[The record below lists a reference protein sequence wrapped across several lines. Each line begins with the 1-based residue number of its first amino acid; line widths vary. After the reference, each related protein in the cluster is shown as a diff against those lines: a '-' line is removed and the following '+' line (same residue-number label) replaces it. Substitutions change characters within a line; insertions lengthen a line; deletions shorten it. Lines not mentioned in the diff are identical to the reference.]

1 MGVANHLTT
10 NFFRKQTFQNH
21 IIVSIFQF
29 LRLNPFSERTFAH
42 TMDRLNLLVKTM
54 NTSEIKH
61 FRTFIHSQRKLDK
74 RKDLELFDLLTK
86 DPQPDNLELQL
97 YGKENKE
104 AYHAVRKRL
113 LNKLSDYIVV
123 TRIEEDYTAAS
134 SVMGHISL
142 SEYLFERGMDQLA
155 WSYLKNGE
163 KIAKANEQYALLNTI
178 YLLQIKQA
186 EFADDLN
193 EIIEKKSSVK
203 LLADE
208 DERATIAYSL
218 IRKEL
223 KNVVVEGKEVDFSGI
238 IKLVLTS
245 YNLTNAALTRPKILY
260 NILSISRSEILAK
273 KDFYTFEP
281 YLIEQYETAKEKYG
295 FSKNSHFYKLSIL
308 YMIVHVLYR
317 NRKFEL
323 ATDYLDEMN
332 VDLYAFNETQLR
344 LFYPRYVLLNAAV
357 KCYQGKLD
365 EAIEILENE
374 LKEEEASPYFTEKDL
389 IKLKINLGLYKFFK
403 KDFGFAL
410 RVNSALDHSD
420 KWFEKN
426 LGKEWNYKKGIME
439 AIAQVE
445 SGNLE
450 IALNRIRSI
459 ERSYSQLFSNPLH
472 QRTKTFLSLMKK
484 YIQDPHTFS
493 WEEQG
498 ISVEKTLTTVPS
510 EQEDLQAMT
519 FYAWLKSKLIKRD
532 FYNVLL
538 EMVHKGNGTNQ

>member
-1 MGVANHLTT
+1 
-10 NFFRKQTFQNH
+10 
-21 IIVSIFQF
+21 
-29 LRLNPFSERTFAH
+29 
-42 TMDRLNLLVKTM
+42 
-54 NTSEIKH
+54 
-61 FRTFIHSQRKLDK
+61 
-74 RKDLELFDLLTK
+74 
-86 DPQPDNLELQL
+86 
-97 YGKENKE
+97 
-104 AYHAVRKRL
+104 
-113 LNKLSDYIVV
+113 
-123 TRIEEDYTAAS
+123 
-134 SVMGHISL
+134 
-142 SEYLFERGMDQLA
+142 
-155 WSYLKNGE
+155 
-163 KIAKANEQYALLNTI
+163 
-178 YLLQIKQA
+178 
-186 EFADDLN
+186 
-193 EIIEKKSSVK
+193 
-203 LLADE
+203 
-208 DERATIAYSL
+208 
-218 IRKEL
+218 
-223 KNVVVEGKEVDFSGI
+223 
-238 IKLVLTS
+238 
-245 YNLTNAALTRPKILY
+245 
-260 NILSISRSEILAK
+260 
-273 KDFYTFEP
+273 
-281 YLIEQYETAKEKYG
+281 
-295 FSKNSHFYKLSIL
+295 
-308 YMIVHVLYR
+308 MIVHVLYR

-332 VDLYAFNETQLR
+332 ADLYAFNETQLR
-344 LFYPRYVLLNAAV
+344 HFYPRYVLLNAAV
-357 KCYQGKLD
+357 KCYQGKLE

-410 RVNSALDHSD
+410 RVNGGLGHSD

-472 QRTKTFLSLMKK
+472 QRTKSFLSLMKK
-484 YIQDPHTFS
+484 YIQDPYTFS

-498 ISVEKTLTTVPS
+498 ISVEKTLTTVPL